1 MLVIERRQR
10 RKNPGG
16 IAPGSQQRWIKCWTA
31 RLLFI
36 CLFVQP
42 ALDINAAFITAFP
55 GRFGLHVSAGPGR
68 GTLAHT
74 RLYLYERYRLF
85 FGIIFQKTLQSI
97 SSFEWINTSFSL
109 HHIFW
114 FSVSGSSL
122 PPFLNI
128 CKPGE

>member
-10 RKNPGG
+10 RKNPRG

-55 GRFGLHVSAGPGR
+55 GRFGLNVSASP

-85 FGIIFQKTLQSI
+85 LGIIFQKTLQSI
-97 SSFEWINTSFSL
+97 SSFEWIDTTCFLYNILGFLSL
-109 HHIFW
+109 AHR
-114 FSVSGSSL
+114 S
-122 PPFLNI
+122 PPS
-128 CKPGE
+128 